1 MKEFNLLR
9 DVPYIHNTDEL
20 AEFLKPL
27 YIISDY
33 MVDEVTYGMF
43 RDKLLNL
50 VRGSFTIRECREYP
64 IKFKFYK
71 TDKETHELQFRHF
84 YVNVILWAAFVDLN
98 DVEVMNK
105 DMILDCFNNI
115 PNINDYIN
123 DVIIGVLRDYHIKAT
138 KINYNIS
145 EVLHKLRKIS
155 EDFSIIMNL
164 QFSAPMFID
173 LYNRIPEMRDMMECT
188 FDSSMQPHEIE
199 QVLNQ
204 YENREIELLENDPGN
219 HLGVVLRAGTGIKH
233 KQLREF
239 TISEGLK
246 PTIDG
251 KTITKPIE
259 NSTMLRGLDRPSYM
273 YIDATGARKSLIMN
287 KKVMGRAGYFG
298 KILLML
304 ARTLSVSTTVSDCNT
319 KHLVTY
325 DVRDKRVL
333 KKLNG
338 KYYKIN
344 DSDDLKLLNAKKD
357 KDLIGKKIKVRSAA
371 TCACGNQVCPR
382 CVGYTSVINSDISD
396 GLSAFESEEVSK
408 VVNQSILST
417 KHLLTTNSEV
427 ITFNPPFYRFF
438 TITGGEISPFIN
450 DNESVENLDN
460 YAIYIDPEDKRK
472 IDEMDDDGLYNT
484 VIYNGRFYITNLND
498 KDDIIE
504 IQCEGEKEIF
514 LSDTAIELMNKGKGL
529 IKFKD
534 LNDGDTLF
542 EMNIMNNELTK
553 PLYGIMNLLNK
564 ENKDEID
571 ETIDSISQKFLDLLI
586 ESKIDANVIACELI
600 INRLIVAA
608 KDKYRRP
615 DFSDEEL
622 EDYEI
627 ITVSKALTNN
637 KSPLIGISFQNIKR
651 QFLSDELF
659 EERDG
664 TAYIDEFYRKEVSTA
679 NLKKYSKIVR
689 ADRKFVKRR

>member
-20 AEFLKPL
+20 VEFLKPL

-273 YIDATGARKSLIMN
+273 YIDATGARKSL
-287 KKVMGRAGYFG
+287 
-298 KILLML
+298 
-304 ARTLSVSTTVSDCNT
+304 
-319 KHLVTY
+319 
-325 DVRDKRVL
+325 
-333 KKLNG
+333 
-338 KYYKIN
+338 
-344 DSDDLKLLNAKKD
+344 
-357 KDLIGKKIKVRSAA
+357 
-371 TCACGNQVCPR
+371 
-382 CVGYTSVINSDISD
+382 
-396 GLSAFESEEVSK
+396 
-408 VVNQSILST
+408 
-417 KHLLTTNSEV
+417 
-427 ITFNPPFYRFF
+427 
-438 TITGGEISPFIN
+438 
-450 DNESVENLDN
+450 
-460 YAIYIDPEDKRK
+460 
-472 IDEMDDDGLYNT
+472 
-484 VIYNGRFYITNLND
+484 
-498 KDDIIE
+498 DII
-504 IQCEGEKEIF
+504 
-514 LSDTAIELMNKGKGL
+514 
-529 IKFKD
+529 
-534 LNDGDTLF
+534 GDY
-542 EMNIMNNELTK
+542 K
-553 PLYGIMNLLNK
+553 P
-564 ENKDEID
+564 
-571 ETIDSISQKFLDLLI
+571 
-586 ESKIDANVIACELI
+586 CEL
-600 INRLIVAA
+600 RETTKLAA
-608 KDKYRRP
+608 
-615 DFSDEEL
+615 
-622 EDYEI
+622 
-627 ITVSKALTNN
+627 
-637 KSPLIGISFQNIKR
+637 
-651 QFLSDELF
+651 
-659 EERDG
+659 
-664 TAYIDEFYRKEVSTA
+664 
-679 NLKKYSKIVR
+679 
-689 ADRKFVKRR
+689 

>member
-173 LYNRIPEMRDMMECT
+173 LYNRIPEMRNMMECT

-259 NSTMLRGLDRPSYM
+259 NSTMLRGLDRPSYL
-273 YIDATGARKSLIMN
+273 YIDATGARKSL
-287 KKVMGRAGYFG
+287 
-298 KILLML
+298 
-304 ARTLSVSTTVSDCNT
+304 
-319 KHLVTY
+319 
-325 DVRDKRVL
+325 
-333 KKLNG
+333 
-338 KYYKIN
+338 
-344 DSDDLKLLNAKKD
+344 
-357 KDLIGKKIKVRSAA
+357 
-371 TCACGNQVCPR
+371 
-382 CVGYTSVINSDISD
+382 
-396 GLSAFESEEVSK
+396 
-408 VVNQSILST
+408 
-417 KHLLTTNSEV
+417 
-427 ITFNPPFYRFF
+427 
-438 TITGGEISPFIN
+438 
-450 DNESVENLDN
+450 
-460 YAIYIDPEDKRK
+460 
-472 IDEMDDDGLYNT
+472 
-484 VIYNGRFYITNLND
+484 
-498 KDDIIE
+498 DII
-504 IQCEGEKEIF
+504 
-514 LSDTAIELMNKGKGL
+514 
-529 IKFKD
+529 
-534 LNDGDTLF
+534 GDY
-542 EMNIMNNELTK
+542 K
-553 PLYGIMNLLNK
+553 P
-564 ENKDEID
+564 
-571 ETIDSISQKFLDLLI
+571 
-586 ESKIDANVIACELI
+586 CEL
-600 INRLIVAA
+600 RETTKLAA
-608 KDKYRRP
+608 
-615 DFSDEEL
+615 
-622 EDYEI
+622 
-627 ITVSKALTNN
+627 
-637 KSPLIGISFQNIKR
+637 
-651 QFLSDELF
+651 
-659 EERDG
+659 
-664 TAYIDEFYRKEVSTA
+664 
-679 NLKKYSKIVR
+679 
-689 ADRKFVKRR
+689 